1 MERDR
6 ATTASDRRWNTTFVV
21 TIVAALIASY
31 GSGIVV
37 RLFGPY
43 HHFTA
48 VQFSIVIGL
57 RETIAL
63 AIVYIAAVRYLRASP
78 ADFGLVRPRASEI
91 ILGIVL
97 AVVFAFTVTLLIDA
111 VLPSRSPS
119 QISWA
124 IADGT
129 LPWRFVVLLVVG
141 VYSPFVQ
148 ELVFRPLLLNGI
160 VRPLGAPIAIVAGAA
175 IFGLVHAAGGLG
187 LVVNT
192 FAFGLVQG
200 ILYVRFRS
208 LTAPIAMHVATNTL
222 GVALYIAAYQHAGR

>member
-6 ATTASDRRWNTTFVV
+6 AITASDRRWITAFVV
-21 TIVAALIASY
+21 TIVAALMVSY
-31 GSGIVV
+31 GSGFVV

-48 VQFSIVIGL
+48 VQFPIVIGL

-63 AIVYIAAVRYLRASP
+63 AIVYLAASRYLRASP
-78 ADFGLVRPRASEI
+78 ADFGLVRPRAREI

-97 AVVFAFTVTLLIDA
+97 AVAFAFTVTLLIDA

-129 LPWRFVVLLVVG
+129 LPWRFVVLIVV
-141 VYSPFVQ
+141 
-148 ELVFRPLLLNGI
+148 
-160 VRPLGAPIAIVAGAA
+160 GAA

-187 LVVNT
+187 LIVNT